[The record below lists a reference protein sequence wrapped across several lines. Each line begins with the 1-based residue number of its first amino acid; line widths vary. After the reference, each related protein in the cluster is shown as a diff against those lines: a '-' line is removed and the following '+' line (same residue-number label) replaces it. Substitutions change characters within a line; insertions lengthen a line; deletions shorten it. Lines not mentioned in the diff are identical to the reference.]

1 MTEREIDIADMQ
13 CWVFRIA
20 QTRWHISPI
29 ECAELFKKYDIL
41 GYISEC
47 YNLLCTYSYYHVVD
61 DAELI
66 LASHN
71 VFINDINSLK
81 QTSHPY
87 STFLPLPCEMYPAIT
102 AQKCRGG

>member
-29 ECAELFKKYDIL
+29 ECAVIFKKYDIL

-47 YNLLCTYSYYHVVD
+47 
-61 DAELI
+61 
-66 LASHN
+66 
-71 VFINDINSLK
+71 
-81 QTSHPY
+81 
-87 STFLPLPCEMYPAIT
+87 
-102 AQKCRGG
+102 

>member
-71 VFINDINSLK
+71 VFINDINSQFSKTNCVSLYFRRRVVS
-81 QTSHPY
+81 TSRYH
-87 STFLPLPCEMYPAIT
+87 
-102 AQKCRGG
+102 